1 MTFQQ
6 VCQKLPA
13 TDKNSIT
20 FHCGCATI
28 ITHLKTVPLMEYFIT
43 PDSLCI
49 VHYLVFAKPMALS
62 RHFSYL
68 CCFGIGFYIS
78 NPVRYDKSF
87 SSLLSFKKRKLDFSF
102 FFFFPNNH
110 HLKIKVIGNV
120 CIN

>member
-1 MTFQQ
+1 
-6 VCQKLPA
+6 
-13 TDKNSIT
+13 
-20 FHCGCATI
+20 
-28 ITHLKTVPLMEYFIT
+28 MEYFIT

-68 CCFGIGFYIS
+68 CCFRIGFYIS

-102 FFFFPNNH
+102 FFFPNNH